1 MPNIKISEQEAVS
14 LATFDI
20 TENTVLIP
28 ILYARSFE
36 TIEEYDSEGNV
47 INTERHYTEYTDG
60 IVPATLYTSA
70 SKFLSEMAGH
80 VTFINDGT
88 YDKSYIMAYELL
100 RQGLNVVIKPITYD
114 NISLAS
120 DEHPEGNYIDL
131 AAAYNVIEEEI
142 AAGVL
147 NEFKD
152 RNIFNIK
159 FITTGGY
166 ANCGKTYEV
175 DGVEMKTTAYT
186 VIRELAA
193 DRGDA
198 IALIEFDNFYD
209 SEDSL
214 FDSIQSD
221 YTVNAGDDLYAA
233 AFFPWFYFSTSIGRI
248 QRTEEMPASFGY
260 LLAYATSIK
269 SNANWFAA
277 AGTARG
283 YIPGLIKPVF
293 DVGESLMH
301 VLQNDAESGNSLN
314 IMVNPIYNA
323 GTYGYRIW
331 GNRVVNKTS
340 AVLADRYM
348 NFLNVRMLLCDIK
361 KQIYHTAMR
370 CTFEP
375 NDDIVWINFKTLA
388 NSLLDRMKSGRGI
401 SWYKWT
407 KEVAEQKATIKATLT
422 IQPIEAV
429 ESFDINI
436 ILTDDEATIEEVV

>member
-28 ILYARSFE
+28 MLYARNFTE
-36 TIEEYDSEGNV
+36 TPEEDSEGNV
-47 INTERHYTEYTDG
+47 ISVKRIYTEPENIPG
-60 IVPATLYTSA
+60 KLFINA
-70 SKFLSEMAGH
+70 SKFTEEMANH
-80 VTFINDGT
+80 VVFVDNT

-100 RQGLNVVIKPITYD
+100 RQGLNVVIKPITFD
-114 NISLAS
+114 NISFI
-120 DEHPEGNYIDL
+120 DETHATGNYIKSEN
-131 AAAYNVIEEEI
+131 AYKFIEESI
-142 AAGVL
+142 ADGAL

-166 ANCGKTYEV
+166 ANCGKTYET
-175 DGVEMKTTAYT
+175 DEGDAKTVAYAT
-186 VIRELAA
+186 IRELAA

-198 IALIEFDNFYD
+198 IALIEFDNYYD

-214 FDSIQSD
+214 FDSVQTD
-221 YTVNAGDDLYAA
+221 YTVNYNDDLFAA
-233 AFFPWFYFSTSIGRI
+233 AFFPWIHFTTSVGNT

-260 LLAYATSIK
+260 LLAYATSVK

-277 AGTARG
+277 AGTTRG
-283 YIPGLIKPVF
+283 YIPGLIKPTF
-293 DVGESLMH
+293 EVGESLMH
-301 VLQNDAESGNSLN
+301 VLQGDPDAGESLN
-314 IMVNPIYNA
+314 IMINPIYNA

-340 AVLADRYM
+340 SVLADRYM

-436 ILTDDEATIEEVV
+436 ILTDEEATIEEAV